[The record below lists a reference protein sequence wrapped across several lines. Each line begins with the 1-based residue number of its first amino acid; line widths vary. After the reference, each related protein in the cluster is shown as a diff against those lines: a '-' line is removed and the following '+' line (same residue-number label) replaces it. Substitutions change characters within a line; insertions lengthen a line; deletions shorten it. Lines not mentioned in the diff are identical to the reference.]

1 MRRPAGGE
9 FVEVEDEGAPGA
21 GRAEAK
27 RRWRRQIRA
36 LRDSLTPARREGL
49 SRLLCRRLE
58 ALLASLGA
66 GTIAAYSPVNGEA
79 ALSGLW
85 EGPPPR
91 RSFCFPRIE
100 NGGMRFRA
108 VTDPRGG
115 LIPGAHGIP
124 APAKEAQAVE
134 PARLDAVLAPGLV
147 FDRFGGR
154 IGSGKG
160 YYDRFFGPLDNRP
173 PLVGVGFSFQLV
185 WDKPLPVGAGDLDMD
200 WIVTD
205 REALKCL
212 PRT

>member
-1 MRRPAGGE
+1 M
-9 FVEVEDEGAPGA
+9 
-21 GRAEAK
+21 
-27 RRWRRQIRA
+27 
-36 LRDSLTPARREGL
+36 
-49 SRLLCRRLE
+49 
-58 ALLASLGA
+58 
-66 GTIAAYSPVNGEA
+66 
-79 ALSGLW
+79 
-85 EGPPPR
+85 
-91 RSFCFPRIE
+91 
-100 NGGMRFRA
+100 
-108 VTDPRGG
+108 TDPRGG

>member
-1 MRRPAGGE
+1 M
-9 FVEVEDEGAPGA
+9 EVEDKGAPEA

-27 RRWRRQIRA
+27 QRWRRQKRV

-58 ALLASLGA
+58 ALLASFGA
-66 GTIAAYSPVNGEA
+66 DTVAAYSSVNGEA
-79 ALSGLW
+79 ALFSLW
-85 EGPPPR
+85 EGVVAPR
-91 RSFCFPRIE
+91 RLFCFPRIE

-108 VTDPRGG
+108 VTDPQGG

-124 APAKEAQAVE
+124 APTKEAQVVE

-160 YYDRFFGPLDNRP
+160 YYDRFFGLLDNRP

-185 WDKPLPVGAGDLDMD
+185 WDQPLPVGAGDLDMD
-200 WIVTD
+200 WIITD